1 MKHINHFICSV
12 DVALDSSFSKS
23 VLSGLVS
30 GKSNRKTQLH
40 WNVIFY
46 LRLENRKEV
55 LKYKLNVLQFFCFE
69 TTACARKKDN
79 DSELVILKHREC
91 SVYGW
96 NMERKL
102 RNEIQVLKNS
112 LFYYVKVSS
121 NYIYRRKMERKF
133 SNWKLKIL
141 EYYLA
146 CFKIIAFARSSST
159 T

>member
-1 MKHINHFICSV
+1 
-12 DVALDSSFSKS
+12 
-23 VLSGLVS
+23 
-30 GKSNRKTQLH
+30 
-40 WNVIFY
+40 
-46 LRLENRKEV
+46 
-55 LKYKLNVLQFFCFE
+55 
-69 TTACARKKDN
+69 
-79 DSELVILKHREC
+79 
-91 SVYGW
+91 
-96 NMERKL
+96 MERKL